1 MITSYAGLL
10 TRLTQ
15 LIDGDDTSISSI
27 STETLAHIV
36 NMGERRLYREV
47 RSRHN
52 EKDLSVTV
60 TSNLAVIPTD
70 FESASVV
77 HFGGAPLQPVSEDWL
92 REYNLR
98 GGTQVLY
105 FAEAGSSFF
114 FGCAVDDGNVMQG
127 RYYARLPDLASDTLP
142 ANALFAAEPDLFIY
156 AALAESGGL
165 FGHENDSRIPLWEQ
179 KYQLAR
185 DRVNLAKGRAAY
197 SGGRLQMTTSIT
209 KGRAYR
215 APTLPATAG
224 AYADN
229 YADGYA

>member
-1 MITSYAGLL
+1 VITSYSGLL

-15 LIDGDDTSISSI
+15 LIDGDDTSISAI
-27 STETLAHIV
+27 STETLAHII
-36 NMGERRLYREV
+36 NMGERRVYREV

-52 EKDLSVTV
+52 EKDFAVTV
-60 TSNLAVIPTD
+60 ADNLAAIPAD
-70 FESASVV
+70 FESASVC
-77 HFGGAPLQPVSEDWL
+77 HFGGAPLRPVAEDWL

-98 GGTQVLY
+98 GGCRVEY

-114 FGCAVDDGNVMQG
+114 FGSPVDDGNVLQG
-127 RYYARLPDLASDTLP
+127 RYYARLPDLDASTLP
-142 ANALFAAEPDLFIY
+142 SNALFAAEPDLFIY

-185 DRVNLAKGRAAY
+185 DRVNGAKSRAAY

-209 KGRAYR
+209 KGRVYQ